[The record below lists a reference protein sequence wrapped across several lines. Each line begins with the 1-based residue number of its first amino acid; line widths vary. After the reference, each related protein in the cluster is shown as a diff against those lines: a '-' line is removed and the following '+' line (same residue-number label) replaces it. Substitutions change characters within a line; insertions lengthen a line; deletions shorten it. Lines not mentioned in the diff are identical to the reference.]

1 LEPDHLLLESG
12 GVNREKQ
19 DEFWIVGESGDFL
32 AVDKPAGLL
41 VHPSKPGGPRTL
53 WDGLKDLLGYE
64 LVTGG
69 QISIIN
75 RLDRETSGVV
85 VVAKTAAS
93 ARAAG
98 LAMQRR
104 EVQKQY
110 LALVFGWPEWTEC
123 EVDAPI
129 LRLGEV
135 AESKVWLQ
143 RAVHRDGATARTK
156 FEVLDRRE
164 SERGKFA
171 LVRAW
176 PETGRT
182 HQIRVHLA
190 HIGSPVLGDKI
201 YARGSDHYLDFIA
214 RGWTLELAEALWLPR
229 HALHCEAMELTI
241 KEVAH
246 RWTCPLPDDLQ
257 ALLREGT
264 AGAPKNLSL
273 KAIVRDVPQ

>member
-1 LEPDHLLLESG
+1 MIK
-12 GVNREKQ
+12 EKQ
-19 DEFWIVGESGDFL
+19 DEFRVVGESGDFL

-53 WDGLKDLLGYE
+53 WEGLKDFLGYE

-85 VVAKTAAS
+85 VVAKTAVA

-104 EVQKQY
+104 EVEKQY
-110 LALVFGWPEWTEC
+110 LALVFGWPEWAEC
-123 EVDAPI
+123 AVDAPI

-143 RAVHRDGATARTK
+143 RGVHPEGAVARTK
-156 FEVLDRRE
+156 FAVLERRE
-164 SERGKFA
+164 NERGKFS

-190 HIGSPVLGDKI
+190 HVGSPVLGDKI
-201 YARGSDHYLDFIA
+201 YAKGSGHYLDFIA
-214 RGWTLELAEALWLPR
+214 GGWTSALAEALWLPR
-229 HALHCEAMELTI
+229 HALHCEAMELKAEGI
-241 KEVAH
+241 AH
-246 RWTCPLPDDLQ
+246 RWSCPLPADLE
-257 ALLREGT
+257 ALLREGA
-264 AGAPKNLSL
+264 AGAPK
-273 KAIVRDVPQ
+273 V

>member
-1 LEPDHLLLESG
+1 M
-12 GVNREKQ
+12 REKQ
-19 DEFWIVGESGDFL
+19 DEFRVVGESGDFM

-41 VHPSKPGGPRTL
+41 VHPSKPGGPQTL

-75 RLDRETSGVV
+75 RLDRETSGIV
-85 VVAKTAAS
+85 VVAKTAAA

-104 EVQKQY
+104 EVRKQY
-110 LALVFGWPEWTEC
+110 LALVFGWPEWSEC

-135 AESKVWLQ
+135 AESPVWLQ
-143 RAVHRDGATARTK
+143 RAVHPHGAVARTK
-156 FEVLDRRE
+156 FEVL
-164 SERGKFA
+164 ERLEGARGRFA

-190 HIGSPVLGDKI
+190 HVGSPVLGDKI
-201 YARGSDHYLDFIA
+201 YAKGSGHYLDFIA
-214 RGWTLELAEALWLPR
+214 RGWTAELAETLWLPR

-241 KEVAH
+241 EEIAH
-246 RWTCPLPDDLQ
+246 RWTCSLPADLEWVV
-257 ALLREGT
+257 REG
-264 AGAPKNLSL
+264 AVGVPK
-273 KAIVRDVPQ
+273 V